1 VTVHG
6 AARLTIAMFAG
17 GVATFANLYAIQAV
31 LPGLSRDLSLTES
44 QASLAISVATG
55 ALAVTVLP
63 WAAVA
68 DRLGRARTMV
78 VAVGIAAASGLVV
91 PLAPNLAT
99 LLVARGLSG
108 AALAAVPAL
117 AMAHLVALAKPGR
130 ATAAGG
136 IYVAGTS
143 LGGLSGRLISG
154 TAAGIIGGDD
164 GWRWGLAATG
174 VAVVGLAVL
183 FAIMLPRERA
193 VPATDDVGDR
203 SRLHTAL
210 ANPAA
215 VTLYVAGF
223 LLMGAF
229 VTIYNLLSY
238 RLLAPPYRVPASVVS
253 LLFLTY
259 LVGTMGSSSVGRLTD
274 RWGRRVVVKGG
285 DAVMAVGLV
294 VLAARPLPLV
304 FAGLVLATFGFF
316 VAHAVAAGW
325 VGILVPTARSQ
336 ATATYSLLYYLG
348 SAIVGYIGAVVYT
361 ATSWTGVTALVT
373 ACAAAAALAVWWW
386 TPRGVTPATRPHPQ
400 VGRRHP

>member
-1 VTVHG
+1 MPG
-6 AARLTIAMFAG
+6 SARLTIAMFAG

-31 LPGLSRDLSLTES
+31 LPGLSRDLALTES

-68 DRLGRARTMV
+68 DRFGRARTMV
-78 VAVGIAAASGLVV
+78 VAVLIAAASGLVV
-91 PLAPNLAT
+91 PFAPDLPT

-117 AMAHLVALAKPGR
+117 AMAHLVALAEPGR

-136 IYVAGTS
+136 IYIAGTS

-154 TAAGIIGGDD
+154 TAAGLIGGDD

-174 VAVVGLAVL
+174 VAVLALAVI
-183 FAIMLPRERA
+183 FATMLPHEASTPAPRA
-193 VPATDDVGDR
+193 TGAASGDPG
-203 SRLHTAL
+203 RLRIAL
-210 ANPAA
+210 ADPAA
-215 VTLYVAGF
+215 RVLYAAGF

-229 VTIYNLLSY
+229 VTVYNLLSY

-259 LVGTMGSSSVGRLTD
+259 LVGTLGSSLVGRLAG
-274 RWGRRVVVKGG
+274 RWGRRVVVTAG
-285 DAVMAVGLV
+285 AVVMAAGLL
-294 VLAARPLPLV
+294 VLAARPLALV
-304 FAGLVLATFGFF
+304 LAGLVLATFGFF

-325 VGILVPTARSQ
+325 VGILVPAARSQ
-336 ATATYSLLYYLG
+336 ATAMYSLLYYLG
-348 SAIVGYIGAVVYT
+348 SAIVGYLGAVVYT
-361 ATSWTGVTALVT
+361 ATNWTGVTVLVA
-373 ACAAAAALAVWWW
+373 ACVVAAALAVWWW
-386 TPRGVTPATRPHPQ
+386 TPRAA
-400 VGRRHP
+400 GR

>member
-1 VTVHG
+1 VRT

-68 DRLGRARTMV
+68 DRFSRARTMV

-91 PLAPNLAT
+91 PFAPNLVT

-136 IYVAGTS
+136 VYVAGTS
-143 LGGLSGRLISG
+143 LGGLAGRLISG
-154 TAAGIIGGDD
+154 TAAGVIGGDD
-164 GWRWGLAATG
+164 GWRWGLAVTG
-174 VAVVGLAVL
+174 VAVVALAVI
-183 FAIMLPRERA
+183 FAILLPHDAPESA
-193 VPATDDVGDR
+193 TAPAGGANGER
-203 SRLHTAL
+203 SRLLTAL
-210 ANPAA
+210 TNPAA
-215 VTLYVAGF
+215 GTLYVAGF

-229 VTIYNLLSY
+229 VTVYNLLSY
-238 RLLAPPYRVPASVVS
+238 RLLAAPYRVPASVVS

-259 LVGTMGSSSVGRLTD
+259 LVGTLGSSLVGRLTD
-274 RWGRRVVVKGG
+274 RWGRRVVVTGG
-285 DAVMAVGLV
+285 AALMAIGLL
-294 VLAARPLPLV
+294 VLAARPLVLV

-325 VGILVPTARSQ
+325 VGILVPAARSQ
-336 ATATYSLLYYLG
+336 ATAAYSLLYYLG
-348 SAIVGYIGAVVYT
+348 SAIVGYVGAVVYT
-361 ATSWTGVTALVT
+361 ATNWAGVTALV
-373 ACAAAAALAVWWW
+373 AGCASVAAVAVWWR
-386 TPRGVTPATRPHPQ
+386 TPRGA
-400 VGRRHP
+400 VGSTAR